1 MKATIQFPNIRTMSS
16 IAVIAAML
24 ALAACGKG
32 EENTAETDPVRPVL
46 YMVVEPKPVTQTG
59 FAGTI
64 EPRYSTDLAFR
75 VLGRIINRPVQVGDI
90 VKKDEM
96 VAMVDP
102 SNLDLAVQS
111 ARADLASAEA
121 QYANAAAS
129 EERQSI
135 LLKGNNVSQADYDAA
150 RQARDSAEAGLE
162 KARAGLKKAQDQRSY
177 AVLRPDYDDVI
188 SATNAEVGQ
197 VVAAGQTVMTVARP
211 DIREAVLDIP
221 DSMTQY
227 FEQGTPFNVQLQA
240 DPKVTGQGTV
250 REVAPQAD
258 AQTRTRRVR
267 IALDN
272 PPEGFRLGATIR
284 AAKAGPE
291 QNLVT
296 MPIQA
301 LLDENGKTS
310 IWVIDPHKQT
320 VSLHDVQVT
329 ERRGNSFV
337 AGGVDVGSYVAIAG
351 VHELKEGQKVRL
363 DEKGTGL

>member
-1 MKATIQFPNIRTMSS
+1 MKATIQFPRIHTMSS

-177 AVLRPDYDDVI
+177 AVLRP
-188 SATNAEVGQ
+188 
-197 VVAAGQTVMTVARP
+197 
-211 DIREAVLDIP
+211 
-221 DSMTQY
+221 
-227 FEQGTPFNVQLQA
+227 QGTPFNVQLQA